1 MPVLGG
7 AGCLRLFDITQS
19 GSHGIPSGDTG
30 RSPRTRSRLG
40 CSGMARRIGT
50 IMVDMGYL
58 DEDSLWKI
66 LEEQKRSGSELVGK
80 VAVRM
85 GVVKEDQV
93 MKALGEQLGMKVVKL
108 ADITI
113 PAEMI
118 ELVNES
124 MATAYKIVPVSQ
136 NKKDKS
142 ITVAMAEPQNPS
154 TLDSL
159 RMFLSTEVKGAIS
172 SEADVL
178 AAIERLYAGHHESIQ
193 DVVKQIEQDKGLA
206 QLANRNQNTI
216 DLEAIEEMAEAA
228 PVRKLLNMVLLLAI
242 KDKASDIHFE
252 PFEEEYKMRYRVD
265 GILYEL
271 VPPPRHLAPAIAS
284 RIKVMSNL
292 DIAERRLPQDGKIQL
307 ALGGNSVDIRVSTL
321 PTMFGESV
329 VLRILDRSVV
339 QLDLRK
345 LGMSEDTLAQ
355 WMEAIMKPNGIIL
368 VTGPTSSGKT
378 TTLYATLNELN
389 KIEDKI
395 ITTEEPVEYEIE
407 GLIQVPINPDIGVT
421 FATCLRSILRQDPD
435 KILVGETRDL
445 ETAEISIQA
454 SLTGHIVFTTLHTN
468 DAPSAVTRLRDMGVP
483 TFLITAT
490 VEAMLAQRLVRKI
503 CNSCR
508 TEFTP
513 SREVIMELGLTA
525 EQAAAQKWFY
535 GKGCERCNNT
545 GYKGRMGIYELAIMN
560 DNLRELVVSEV
571 SLDEFRNACRK
582 YGMRTLRESG
592 LQAIHLGQTSIEEV
606 VRETMTEI

>member
-1 MPVLGG
+1 
-7 AGCLRLFDITQS
+7 
-19 GSHGIPSGDTG
+19 
-30 RSPRTRSRLG
+30 
-40 CSGMARRIGT
+40 MARRIGT

-66 LEEQKRSGSELVGK
+66 LEEQKRSGTELLGK

-85 GVVKEDQV
+85 GLAKEDQV
-93 MKALGEQLGMKVVKL
+93 LRALGEQLGMKVIKL
-108 ADITI
+108 NDITI
-113 PAEMI
+113 PAEMT
-118 ELVNES
+118 ELVGES
-124 MATAYKIVPVSQ
+124 MATAYKVVPISQ

-142 ITVAMAEPQNPS
+142 ITVVMAEPQNPS
-154 TLDSL
+154 TIDSL
-159 RMFLSTEVKGAIS
+159 RLFLGVDVKGAVAP
-172 SEADVL
+172 EADVM

-193 DVVKQIEQDKGLA
+193 DVVKQIEADKGLA

-339 QLDLRK
+339 HLDLRM
-345 LGMSEDTLAQ
+345 LGMPEDTLAR
-355 WMEAIMKPNGIIL
+355 WMEVIMKPNGIIL

-395 ITTEEPVEYEIE
+395 ITTEEPVEYEVE

-421 FATCLRSILRQDPD
+421 FASCLRSILRQDPD

-468 DAPSAVTRLRDMGVP
+468 DAPSAVTRLRDMGLP

-490 VEAMLAQRLVRKI
+490 VEAVLAQRLVRKI
-503 CNSCR
+503 CNFCR

-513 SREVIMELGLTA
+513 SQEVIMELGLTA

-535 GKGCERCNNT
+535 GKGCEKCNNT
-545 GYKGRMGIYELAIMN
+545 GYKGRMGIYELALMN
-560 DNLRELVVSEV
+560 DNLREMVVAEV

-592 LQAIHLGQTSIEEV
+592 LQAIHLGQTTIEEV

>member
-1 MPVLGG
+1 
-7 AGCLRLFDITQS
+7 
-19 GSHGIPSGDTG
+19 
-30 RSPRTRSRLG
+30 
-40 CSGMARRIGT
+40 MARPIGT

-58 DEDSLWKI
+58 DEDSLWKV
-66 LEEQKRSGSELVGK
+66 LEEQKRSGTELLGK

-85 GVVKEDQV
+85 GLAKEDQV
-93 MKALGEQLGMKVVKL
+93 LRALGEQLGMKVIKL
-108 ADITI
+108 NDITI
-113 PAEMI
+113 PAEMT
-118 ELVNES
+118 ELVGES
-124 MATAYKIVPVSQ
+124 MATAYKVVPLSQ

-142 ITVAMAEPQNPS
+142 VTVVMAEPQNPS
-154 TLDSL
+154 TIDSL
-159 RMFLSTEVKGAIS
+159 RLFLGVDVKGAVA
-172 SEADVL
+172 SEADVM
-178 AAIERLYAGHHESIQ
+178 AAVERLYAGHHESIQ
-193 DVVKQIEQDKGLA
+193 DVVKQIEEDKGLA

-216 DLEAIEEMAEAA
+216 DLDAIEEMSEAA

-345 LGMSEDTLAQ
+345 LGMPEDTLAQ
-355 WMEAIMKPNGIIL
+355 WMEVIMKPNGIIL

-395 ITTEEPVEYEIE
+395 ITTEEPVEYEVE

-421 FATCLRSILRQDPD
+421 FASCLRSILRQDPD

-468 DAPSAVTRLRDMGVP
+468 DAPSAVTRLRDMGLP

-490 VEAMLAQRLVRKI
+490 VEAVLAQRLVRKI

-535 GKGCERCNNT
+535 GKGCSKCNNT
-545 GYKGRMGIYELAIMN
+545 GYKGRMGIYELALMN
-560 DNLRELVVSEV
+560 DNLREMIVAEV

-592 LQAIHLGQTSIEEV
+592 LQAINLGQTTIEEI
-606 VRETMTEI
+606 VRETLTEI

>member
-1 MPVLGG
+1 
-7 AGCLRLFDITQS
+7 
-19 GSHGIPSGDTG
+19 
-30 RSPRTRSRLG
+30 
-40 CSGMARRIGT
+40 MARRIGT
-50 IMVDMGYL
+50 IMMDMGYL

-66 LEEQKRSGSELVGK
+66 LEEQNRTGNELLGK
-80 VAVRM
+80 IAVRM
-85 GVVKEDQV
+85 GLATEEQV
-93 MKALGEQLGMKVVKL
+93 LKALGEQLCMKVIKL
-108 ADITI
+108 NDITI
-113 PAEMI
+113 PAEMT
-118 ELVNES
+118 ELVGES
-124 MATAYKIVPVSQ
+124 MATAYKVVPLSQ

-142 ITVAMAEPQNPS
+142 VTVVMAEPQNPS

-159 RMFLSTEVKGAIS
+159 RLFLGVDVKGAVA
-172 SEADVL
+172 SEAEVM
-178 AAIERLYAGHHESIQ
+178 AAAERLYAGHHESIQ

-216 DLEAIEEMAEAA
+216 DLEAIEEMSEAA

-284 RIKVMSNL
+284 RIKVMANL

-345 LGMSEDTLAQ
+345 LGMPEDTLAQ
-355 WMEAIMKPNGIIL
+355 WMEVIRKPNGIIL

-395 ITTEEPVEYEIE
+395 ITTEEPVEYEVE
-407 GLIQVPINPDIGVT
+407 GLIQVPINADIGVT
-421 FATCLRSILRQDPD
+421 FASCLRSILRQDPD

-468 DAPSAVTRLRDMGVP
+468 DAPSAVTRLRDMGLP

-490 VEAMLAQRLVRKI
+490 VEAVLAQRLVRKI
-503 CNSCR
+503 CNFCR

-513 SREVIMELGLTA
+513 SQEVIMELGLTA

-535 GKGCERCNNT
+535 GKGCDKCNNT
-545 GYKGRMGIYELAIMN
+545 GYKGRMGIYELALMN
-560 DNLRELVVSEV
+560 DNLREMVAAEV

-592 LQAIHLGQTSIEEV
+592 LQAINLGQTTIEEV

>member
-1 MPVLGG
+1 M
-7 AGCLRLFDITQS
+7 
-19 GSHGIPSGDTG
+19 
-30 RSPRTRSRLG
+30 
-40 CSGMARRIGT
+40 
-50 IMVDMGYL
+50 IMVDLGYL
-58 DEDSLWKI
+58 DEEALMKV
-66 LEEQKRSGSELVGK
+66 LEEQKRTGSELLGK

-85 GVVKEDQV
+85 GLVKEEQV
-93 MKALGEQLGMKVVKL
+93 LRALGEQLGMKVIRL
-108 ADITI
+108 ADVTI
-113 PAEMI
+113 PAELTEM
-118 ELVNES
+118 VNES
-124 MATAYKIVPVSQ
+124 MATAYKIIPVSQ

-142 ITVAMAEPQNPS
+142 VTVAMAEPQNPS

-159 RMFLSTEVKGAIS
+159 RMFLGVEVKGAIAAES
-172 SEADVL
+172 DVM
-178 AAIERLYAGHHESIQ
+178 AKIEQLYAGHHESIQ
-193 DVVKQIEQDKGLA
+193 DVVKQIEQDKGLQKMA
-206 QLANRNQNTI
+206 GRNENTI

-252 PFEEEYKMRYRVD
+252 PFEDEYKMRYRVD

-307 ALGGNSVDIRVSTL
+307 ALGGNTVDIRVSTL

-329 VLRILDRSVV
+329 VLRILDRTVV
-339 QLDLRK
+339 QLDLKK
-345 LGMSEDTLAQ
+345 LGMPEDTLAR
-355 WMEAIMKPNGIIL
+355 WYEVVEKPNGIIL

-378 TTLYATLNELN
+378 TTLYATLNFLN
-389 KIEDKI
+389 RIQDKI

-407 GLIQVPINPDIGVT
+407 GLVQIPINAEIGVT
-421 FATCLRSILRQDPD
+421 FASCLRAILRQDPD

-468 DAPSAVTRLRDMGVP
+468 DAPSAITRLRDMGLP

-490 VEAMLAQRLVRKI
+490 VEAVLAQRLVRKI
-503 CNSCR
+503 CQFCR

-513 SREVIMELGLTA
+513 APEVCMELGLSP
-525 EQAAAQKWFY
+525 EQAASKKFFY
-535 GKGCERCNNT
+535 GKGCDKCNNT
-545 GYKGRMGIYELAIMN
+545 GYKGRMGIHELLIMN
-560 DNLRELVVSEV
+560 DPLRDMIIAET
-571 SLDEFRNACRK
+571 SLDEFREACRK
-582 YGMRTLRESG
+582 YGMRTLREVG
-592 LQAIHLGQTSIEEV
+592 LWNIHQGLTTIEEIL
-606 VRETMTEI
+606 RETVVDN

>member
-1 MPVLGG
+1 MKSDG
-7 AGCLRLFDITQS
+7 AKL
-19 GSHGIPSGDTG
+19 
-30 RSPRTRSRLG
+30 
-40 CSGMARRIGT
+40 GT

-58 DEDSLWKI
+58 NEESLWKV
-66 LEEQKRSGSELVGK
+66 LEEQKRSGSELLGK
-80 VAVRM
+80 VAIRLNL
-85 GVVKEDQV
+85 VKEDQV
-93 MKALGEQLGMKVVKL
+93 LKALGELYGMKVVKL
-108 ADITI
+108 ADVTI
-113 PAEMI
+113 PAELT

-124 MATAYKIVPVSQ
+124 MATAYKIVPISQ

-142 ITVAMAEPQNPS
+142 ITVAMAEPQNPA

-172 SEADVL
+172 TEPEVM

-206 QLANRNQNTI
+206 SLAGRNENTI

-265 GILYEL
+265 GVLYEL

-292 DIAERRLPQDGKIQL
+292 DIAERRLPQDGRIQL
-307 ALGGNSVDIRVSTL
+307 ALGGNEVDIRVSTL

-329 VLRILDRSVV
+329 VLRILDRTVV
-339 QLDLRK
+339 QLDLKK
-345 LGMSEDTLAQ
+345 LGMPDDTLKQ
-355 WMEAIMKPNGIIL
+355 WYEIIEKPNGIIL

-378 TTLYATLNELN
+378 TTLYATLNHLN
-389 KIEDKI
+389 RIEDKI
-395 ITTEEPVEYEIE
+395 ITTEEPVEYDIE
-407 GLIQVPINPDIGVT
+407 GLVQIPINSEIGVT
-421 FATCLRSILRQDPD
+421 FAACLRAILRQDPD

-468 DAPSAVTRLRDMGVP
+468 DAPSAITRLRDMGLP

-490 VEAMLAQRLVRKI
+490 VEAVLAQRLVRRI
-503 CNSCR
+503 CANCR

-513 SREVIMELGLTA
+513 APEVLMELGLNS
-525 EQAAAQKWFY
+525 ESAAGKKFFY
-535 GKGCERCNNT
+535 GKGCEKCNNT
-545 GYKGRMGIYELAIMN
+545 GYKARMGIYELLVMN
-560 DNLRELVVSEV
+560 DTLREMVVAEA
-571 SLDEFRNACRK
+571 SLDDFRNAGRK
-582 YGMRTLRESG
+582 FGMRTLRETG
-592 LQAIHLGQTSIEEV
+592 MTMIHNGMTTIEEIL
-606 VRETMTEI
+606 RETMLDDL

>member
-1 MPVLGG
+1 
-7 AGCLRLFDITQS
+7 
-19 GSHGIPSGDTG
+19 
-30 RSPRTRSRLG
+30 
-40 CSGMARRIGT
+40 MARRIGT

-58 DEDSLWKI
+58 DEDTLWKV
-66 LEEQKRSGSELVGK
+66 LEEQKRAGSELLGK
-80 VAVRM
+80 VAARM
-85 GVVKEDQV
+85 GLVKEDQV
-93 MKALGEQLGMKVVKL
+93 LKALGEQLGMKVVKL
-108 ADITI
+108 ADVTI
-113 PAEMI
+113 PAEMTEI
-118 ELVNES
+118 VNES
-124 MATAYKIVPVSQ
+124 MATAYKVVPLSQ

-142 ITVAMAEPQNPS
+142 ITVVMAEPQNPS

-159 RMFLSTEVKGAIS
+159 KMFLSTEVKGAIS
-172 SEADVL
+172 SESDVM

-193 DVVKQIEQDKGLA
+193 DVVKQIELDKGLSKMA
-206 QLANRNQNTI
+206 GRNANTI

-292 DIAERRLPQDGKIQL
+292 DIAERRLPQDGRIQL
-307 ALGGNSVDIRVSTL
+307 ALGGNEVDIRVSTL

-329 VLRILDRSVV
+329 VLRILDRTVV
-339 QLDLRK
+339 QLDLKR
-345 LGMSEDTLAQ
+345 LGMPEDTLKV
-355 WMEAIMKPNGIIL
+355 WYEIVEKPNGIIL

-378 TTLYATLNELN
+378 TTLYATLNHLN
-389 KIEDKI
+389 RIQDKI
-395 ITTEEPVEYEIE
+395 ITTEEPVEYDIE
-407 GLIQVPINPDIGVT
+407 GLIQIPVNPDIGVT
-421 FATCLRSILRQDPD
+421 FASCLRAILRQDPD

-468 DAPSAVTRLRDMGVP
+468 DAPSAITRLRDMGLP

-490 VEAMLAQRLVRKI
+490 VEAVLAQRLVRRL
-503 CNSCR
+503 CATCR

-513 SREVIMELGLTA
+513 APEICMELGMSP
-525 EQAAAQKWFY
+525 EQAATKKFYY
-535 GKGCERCNNT
+535 GKGCDRCNNT
-545 GYKGRMGIYELAIMN
+545 GYKGRQGIYELLVMN
-560 DNLRELVVSEV
+560 DTLREMVVAEA
-571 SLDEFRNACRK
+571 SLDDFRTACRK
-582 YGMRTLRESG
+582 FGMRTLREVGMNYIHDG
-592 LQAIHLGQTSIEEV
+592 LTSIEEIL
-606 VRETMTEI
+606 RETMLDDL

>member
-1 MPVLGG
+1 
-7 AGCLRLFDITQS
+7 
-19 GSHGIPSGDTG
+19 
-30 RSPRTRSRLG
+30 
-40 CSGMARRIGT
+40 MARRIGT

-58 DEDSLWKI
+58 DEDSLWKV
-66 LEEQKRSGSELVGK
+66 LEEQKRSGTELLGK

-85 GVVKEDQV
+85 GLAKEEQV
-93 MKALGEQLGMKVVKL
+93 LRALGEQLGMKVIKL
-108 ADITI
+108 NDITI
-113 PAEMI
+113 PAEMT
-118 ELVNES
+118 ELVGES
-124 MATAYKIVPVSQ
+124 MATAYKVVPLSQ

-142 ITVAMAEPQNPS
+142 VTVAMAEPQNPS
-154 TLDSL
+154 TIDSL
-159 RMFLSTEVKGAIS
+159 RLFLGVDVKGAVA
-172 SEADVL
+172 SEADVM

-193 DVVKQIEQDKGLA
+193 DVVKQIEADKGLA

-271 VPPPRHLAPAIAS
+271 VPPPRHLAPAISS

-292 DIAERRLPQDGKIQL
+292 DIAERRLPQDGRIQL

-339 QLDLRK
+339 QLDLHK
-345 LGMSEDTLAQ
+345 LGMPEDTLAT
-355 WMEAIMKPNGIIL
+355 WMEVIMKPNGIIL

-395 ITTEEPVEYEIE
+395 ITTEEPVEYEID

-421 FATCLRSILRQDPD
+421 FASCLRSILRQDPD

-468 DAPSAVTRLRDMGVP
+468 DAPSAITRLRDMGLP

-513 SREVIMELGLTA
+513 SQEVIMELGLTA

-535 GKGCERCNNT
+535 GKGCDKCNNT

-560 DNLRELVVSEV
+560 DNLRDMVVAEV

-592 LQAIHLGQTSIEEV
+592 LQAINLGHTTIEEI

>member
-1 MPVLGG
+1 
-7 AGCLRLFDITQS
+7 
-19 GSHGIPSGDTG
+19 
-30 RSPRTRSRLG
+30 
-40 CSGMARRIGT
+40 MARRLGT

-58 DEDSLWKI
+58 DEEALWKV
-66 LEEQKRSGSELVGK
+66 LEEQKRSGTELLGK
-80 VAVRM
+80 VAVRL
-85 GVVKEDQV
+85 GLVKEDQV
-93 MKALGEQLGMKVVKL
+93 LKALGEQLGMKVMKL
-108 ADITI
+108 ADVTI
-113 PAEMI
+113 PAEMT
-118 ELVNES
+118 ELVGES
-124 MATAYKIVPVSQ
+124 MATAYKVVPISQ

-142 ITVAMAEPQNPS
+142 VTVAMAEPQNPS

-159 RMFLSTEVKGAIS
+159 RLFLGVEVKGAVA
-172 SEADVL
+172 SESDVT

-206 QLANRNQNTI
+206 QLAGRNENTI

-345 LGMSEDTLAQ
+345 LGMPEDTLVQ
-355 WMEAIMKPNGIIL
+355 WMQVIQKPNGIIL

-407 GLIQVPINPDIGVT
+407 GLIQVPINADIGVT
-421 FATCLRSILRQDPD
+421 FANCLRSILRQDPD

-468 DAPSAVTRLRDMGVP
+468 DAPSAVTRLRDMGLP

-503 CNSCR
+503 CNFCR

-513 SREVIMELGLTA
+513 SPEVIMELGLTA

-535 GKGCERCNNT
+535 GKGCDKCNNT

-560 DNLRELVVSEV
+560 DTLREMVVSEV

-582 YGMRTLRESG
+582 FGMRTLRESG
-592 LQAIHLGQTSIEEV
+592 LNAIDKGQTSIEEV

>member
-1 MPVLGG
+1 
-7 AGCLRLFDITQS
+7 
-19 GSHGIPSGDTG
+19 
-30 RSPRTRSRLG
+30 
-40 CSGMARRIGT
+40 
-50 IMVDMGYL
+50 
-58 DEDSLWKI
+58 
-66 LEEQKRSGSELVGK
+66 
-80 VAVRM
+80 
-85 GVVKEDQV
+85 
-93 MKALGEQLGMKVVKL
+93 MKVIKL
-108 ADITI
+108 NDITI
-113 PAEMI
+113 PAEMT
-118 ELVNES
+118 ELVGES
-124 MATAYKIVPVSQ
+124 MATAYKVVPLSQ

-142 ITVAMAEPQNPS
+142 ITVVMAEPQNPS
-154 TLDSL
+154 TIDSL
-159 RMFLSTEVKGAIS
+159 RLFLGVDVKGAVA
-172 SEADVL
+172 SEADVM

-206 QLANRNQNTI
+206 SLANRNQNTI

-339 QLDLRK
+339 QLDLRM
-345 LGMSEDTLAQ
+345 LGMPEDTLAQ
-355 WMEAIMKPNGIIL
+355 WMEVIMKPNGIIL

-421 FATCLRSILRQDPD
+421 FASCLRSILRQDPD

-468 DAPSAVTRLRDMGVP
+468 DAPSAVTRLRDMGLP

-490 VEAMLAQRLVRKI
+490 VEAVLAQRLVRKI
-503 CNSCR
+503 CNNCR

-513 SREVIMELGLTA
+513 SQEVIMELGLTA

-535 GKGCERCNNT
+535 GKGCEKCNNT
-545 GYKGRMGIYELAIMN
+545 GYKGRMGIYELALMN
-560 DNLRELVVSEV
+560 ENLRDLVVSEV

-582 YGMRTLRESG
+582 HGMRTLRESG
-592 LQAIHLGQTSIEEV
+592 LQAINLGQTSIEEI

>member
-1 MPVLGG
+1 
-7 AGCLRLFDITQS
+7 
-19 GSHGIPSGDTG
+19 
-30 RSPRTRSRLG
+30 
-40 CSGMARRIGT
+40 MARRLGT

-58 DEDSLWKI
+58 DEDALWKI
-66 LEEQKRSGSELVGK
+66 LEEQKRSGTELLGK

-93 MKALGEQLGMKVVKL
+93 LKALGEQLGMKVVKL
-108 ADITI
+108 NDITI
-113 PAEMI
+113 PAEMTD
-118 ELVNES
+118 LVGES
-124 MATAYKIVPVSQ
+124 MATAYKVVPLSQ

-142 ITVAMAEPQNPS
+142 VTVVMAEPQNPS
-154 TLDSL
+154 TIDSL
-159 RMFLSTEVKGAIS
+159 RLFLGVDVKGAVA
-172 SEADVL
+172 SEADVMG
-178 AAIERLYAGHHESIQ
+178 AIERLYAGHHESIQ

-206 QLANRNQNTI
+206 SLANRNATTI

-345 LGMSEDTLAQ
+345 LGMPEDTLAK
-355 WMEAIMKPNGIIL
+355 WMDVIMKPNGIIL

-421 FATCLRSILRQDPD
+421 FAACLRSILRQDPD

-468 DAPSAVTRLRDMGVP
+468 DAPSAVTRLRDMGLP

-513 SREVIMELGLTA
+513 SPEVIMELGLSP

-535 GKGCERCNNT
+535 GKGCEKCNNT

-560 DNLRELVVSEV
+560 ENLRDMVVAEV

-582 YGMRTLRESG
+582 YGMRTLREAG
-592 LQAIHLGQTSIEEV
+592 LQAISLGQTSIEEI

>member
-1 MPVLGG
+1 
-7 AGCLRLFDITQS
+7 
-19 GSHGIPSGDTG
+19 
-30 RSPRTRSRLG
+30 
-40 CSGMARRIGT
+40 MARRIGT
-50 IMVDMGYL
+50 IMMDMGYL

-66 LEEQKRSGSELVGK
+66 LEEQNRSGNELLGK

-85 GVVKEDQV
+85 GLAKEEQV
-93 MKALGEQLGMKVVKL
+93 LKALGEQLGMKVIKL
-108 ADITI
+108 NDITI
-113 PAEMI
+113 PAEMT
-118 ELVNES
+118 ELVGES
-124 MATAYKIVPVSQ
+124 MATAYKVVPLSQ

-142 ITVAMAEPQNPS
+142 VTVVMAEPQNPS
-154 TLDSL
+154 TIDSL
-159 RMFLSTEVKGAIS
+159 RLFLGVDVKGAVA
-172 SEADVL
+172 SEADVM

-206 QLANRNQNTI
+206 KLANRNQNTI
-216 DLEAIEEMAEAA
+216 DLEAIEEMSEAA

-284 RIKVMSNL
+284 RIKVMANL

-345 LGMSEDTLAQ
+345 LGMPEDTLAQ
-355 WMEAIMKPNGIIL
+355 WMEVIRKPNGIIL

-395 ITTEEPVEYEIE
+395 ITTEEPVEYEVE
-407 GLIQVPINPDIGVT
+407 GLIQVPINAEIGVT
-421 FATCLRSILRQDPD
+421 FASCLRSILRQDPD

-468 DAPSAVTRLRDMGVP
+468 NAPSAVTRLRNMGLP

-490 VEAMLAQRLVRKI
+490 VEAVLAQRLVRKI
-503 CNSCR
+503 CNFCR

-513 SREVIMELGLTA
+513 SQEVIMELGLTA

-535 GKGCERCNNT
+535 GKGCDKCNNT
-545 GYKGRMGIYELAIMN
+545 GYKGRMGIYELALMN
-560 DNLRELVVSEV
+560 DNLRELVVAEV

-592 LQAIHLGQTSIEEV
+592 LQAINLGQTTIEEV

>member
-1 MPVLGG
+1 
-7 AGCLRLFDITQS
+7 
-19 GSHGIPSGDTG
+19 
-30 RSPRTRSRLG
+30 
-40 CSGMARRIGT
+40 MARRLGT

-58 DEDSLWKI
+58 DEEGLWKA
-66 LEEQKRSGSELVGK
+66 LEEQKRSSNELLGK
-80 VAVRM
+80 VAVRL
-85 GVVKEDQV
+85 GLVKEEQV
-93 MKALGEQLGMKVVKL
+93 LKALGEQLGMKVMKL
-108 ADITI
+108 ADTTI
-113 PAEMI
+113 PAEMT

-124 MATAYKIVPVSQ
+124 MATAYKVVPVSQ

-142 ITVAMAEPQNPS
+142 VTVAMAEPQNPS
-154 TLDSL
+154 TIDSL
-159 RMFLSTEVKGAIS
+159 RMFLGVDVKGAIA
-172 SEADVL
+172 SEADVMS
-178 AAIERLYAGHHESIQ
+178 AIERLYAGHQESIQ
-193 DVVKQIEQDKGLA
+193 DVVKQIESDKGLSA
-206 QLANRNQNTI
+206 FANRNQNTI

-271 VPPPRHLAPAIAS
+271 VPPPRHLAPAISS

-307 ALGGNSVDIRVSTL
+307 ALGGNNVDIRVSTL

-345 LGMSEDTLAQ
+345 LGMPEDTLAT
-355 WMEAIMKPNGIIL
+355 WMQVIHKPNGIIL

-407 GLIQVPINPDIGVT
+407 GLIQVPINPEIGVT
-421 FATCLRSILRQDPD
+421 FANCLRAILRQDPD

-468 DAPSAVTRLRDMGVP
+468 DAPSAVTRLRDMGLP

-490 VEAMLAQRLVRKI
+490 VEAVLAQRLVRKL
-503 CNSCR
+503 CVNCK

-513 SREVIMELGLTA
+513 SPEVIMELGLTP
-525 EQAAAQKWFY
+525 EQGAAQKWFY
-535 GKGCERCNNT
+535 GKGCDRCNNT
-545 GYKGRMGIYELAIMN
+545 GYKGRMGVYELVVMN
-560 DNLRELVVSEV
+560 DVLRDMVVSEV
-571 SLDEFRNACRK
+571 SLDEFKDACRK

-592 LQAIHLGQTSIEEV
+592 LQAIHEGRTSIDEIM
-606 VRETMTEI
+606 RETMTEI

>member
-1 MPVLGG
+1 
-7 AGCLRLFDITQS
+7 
-19 GSHGIPSGDTG
+19 
-30 RSPRTRSRLG
+30 
-40 CSGMARRIGT
+40 MARRLGT

-58 DEDSLWKI
+58 TEEALEKI
-66 LEEQKRSGSELVGK
+66 LDEQKRSSSELLGK
-80 VAVRM
+80 VAMRM
-85 GVVKEDQV
+85 GLVKEEQLLR
-93 MKALGEQLGMKVVKL
+93 ALGEQLGMRVIKL
-108 ADITI
+108 ADTTI
-113 PAEMI
+113 PAEMT
-118 ELVNES
+118 ELVGES
-124 MATAYKIVPVSQ
+124 MATAYKVVPVSQ

-142 ITVAMAEPQNPS
+142 VTVAMAEPQNPS

-159 RMFLSTEVKGAIS
+159 RLFLGVDVKGVVA
-172 SEADVL
+172 SEAEVT
-178 AAIERLYAGHHESIQ
+178 AATERLYAGHHETIQ

-206 QLANRNQNTI
+206 QLAGRSESTI

-307 ALGGNSVDIRVSTL
+307 ALGGNNVDIRVSTL

-345 LGMSEDTLAQ
+345 LGMPEDTLAQ
-355 WMEAIMKPNGIIL
+355 WMQIIAKPNGIIL

-407 GLIQVPINPDIGVT
+407 GLIQVPINAEIGVT
-421 FATCLRSILRQDPD
+421 FANCLRAILRQDPD

-468 DAPSAVTRLRDMGVP
+468 DAPSAVTRLRDMGLP

-490 VEAMLAQRLVRKI
+490 VEAVLAQRLVRKL
-503 CNSCR
+503 CANCR

-513 SREVIMELGLTA
+513 SPEVVMEMGLTPD
-525 EQAAAQKWFY
+525 QTAAQKWFY
-535 GKGCERCNNT
+535 GKGCEKCNNT
-545 GYKGRMGIYELAIMN
+545 GYKGRMGIYELVVMN
-560 DNLRELVVSEV
+560 DTLRDMIVAEV
-571 SLDEFRNACRK
+571 SLDDLREACRK
-582 YGMRTLRESG
+582 FGMRTLRESG
-592 LQAIHLGQTSIEEV
+592 LLAIHNGQTSIEEI
-606 VRETMTEI
+606 VRETMTEVT